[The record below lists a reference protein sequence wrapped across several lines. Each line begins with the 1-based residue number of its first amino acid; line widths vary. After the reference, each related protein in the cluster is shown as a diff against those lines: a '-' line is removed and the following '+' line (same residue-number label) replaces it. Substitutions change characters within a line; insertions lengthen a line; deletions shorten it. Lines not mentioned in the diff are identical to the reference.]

1 MNRMARQHRHGGNS
15 GHVSRPTINLTFIF
29 NLRYG
34 IVGSEKWMMRKM
46 MVIRMMDS
54 VVGLRLM

>member
-34 IVGSEKWMMRKM
+34 IVGSEKWMM
-46 MVIRMMDS
+46 VIRMMDS